1 MNLRI
6 MDEWNYFP
14 CHSKFPIGSCVAT
27 TFGLGVLVG
36 WRVEDDMHIIRS
48 LWNRSGPGSAVAY
61 FRRNSIHSVVQAA
74 IGFDVETTYGS
85 GKVVGY
91 VKGGKQNITGKY
103 HIRMDHET
111 RFKGR
116 TLTRN
121 RVVEFSR
128 FQILSCR
135 GAIFVPVT
143 EHIRAAALYQL
154 ELLHYKARLREQ
166 ALNIG
171 GAREKGTW
179 RNFSEYVDLFVI
191 SLSKDIDEEPEFD
204 REYNKFISH
213 VIAFL
218 EGEEGSADSN
228 SSSTEQ
234 FNTNVDSSVMSDRAV
249 PELEVTWSLQDIF
262 KCIWTEDAKNF
273 STFAEEK
280 EILSQIQ
287 AFEEA
292 HDSAMIFIRVLMRT
306 TAVARAS
313 VSNRPKLNMALSMIL
328 EGLLLIR
335 QLLRIHKKHTS
346 ADLIQAW
353 FRTLH
358 GLSTTFGP
366 LRQRT
371 AALWDKILEK
381 LRRHGTVAKRRLLRF
396 VDICLS
402 DTLLLPALELG
413 DWKTAILRFE
423 AAIVKSEIADKKT
436 CEQLRKGVKILV
448 SVGLSF
454 VAALRSSKICNL
466 TQPLQFLYSV
476 PKYSPKEERQ
486 THQSSSCQERSKG
499 NDPCKSDEDYCYT
512 GPIHTKVADKR

>member
-1 MNLRI
+1 MIKVILDKAILRGCRFAEMNMRI

-36 WRVEDDMHIIRS
+36 WRVEDDMHIVRS

-61 FRRNSIHSVVQAA
+61 FRRDSLHSVVQAA
-74 IGFDVETTYGS
+74 VGFDVETTYGS

-166 ALNIG
+166 TLNVG
-171 GAREKGTW
+171 GKREKGTW
-179 RNFSEYVDLFVI
+179 RNFSEYVDLFAI
-191 SLSKDIDEEPEFD
+191 SLSKAIAEEPEFD

-213 VIAFL
+213 IITFL
-218 EGEEGSADSN
+218 EGDEGSADSN

-234 FNTNVDSSVMSDRAV
+234 CKTKEDVMSDRVVSEA
-249 PELEVTWSLQDIF
+249 EVAWNLQDIF
-262 KCIWTEDAKNF
+262 KCIWTEDVRKV

-280 EILSQIQ
+280 EIMLQIQ

-306 TAVARAS
+306 TTVARAS

-346 ADLIQAW
+346 ADLVQAW

-381 LRRHGTVAKRRLLRF
+381 LRRHGTIAKRRLLRF
-396 VDICLS
+396 VDICLG

-413 DWKTAILRFE
+413 DWKTALLRFE

-448 SVGLSF
+448 SVGLCF
-454 VAALRSSKICNL
+454 LHRCDRAKFAL
-466 TQPLQFLYSV
+466 TQRLPLFYTV
-476 PKYSPKEERQ
+476 PKYNPKERQ
-486 THQSSSCQERSKG
+486 THQSSSC
-499 NDPCKSDEDYCYT
+499 
-512 GPIHTKVADKR
+512 

>member
-1 MNLRI
+1 VILDKAILRGCRFAEMNLRI
-6 MDEWNYFP
+6 MDEWNYSP

-27 TFGLGVLVG
+27 TFGVGVLVG

-48 LWNRSGPGSAVAY
+48 LWNRSGPGSGVAY
-61 FRRNSIHSVVQAA
+61 LRRDCIHSVVKAA
-74 IGFDVETTYGS
+74 VGFDVETTYGP
-85 GKVVGY
+85 GKVVAH
-91 VKGGKQNITGKY
+91 VRGGKQNITGKY
-103 HIRMDHET
+103 LIRMDHDT

-116 TLTRN
+116 MLTRN

-166 ALNIG
+166 TLNVG

-179 RNFSEYVDLFVI
+179 RNFSEYVDLFAV
-191 SLSKDIDEEPEFD
+191 SFSKAITEEPEFD

-213 VIAFL
+213 IISIL
-218 EGEEGSADSN
+218 EGGEGSADSN
-228 SSSTEQ
+228 SSSTQDKNKEQ
-234 FNTNVDSSVMSDRAV
+234 IDLSVTSDPDPVV
-249 PELEVTWSLQDIF
+249 PEDPVTWSLQDIF
-262 KCIWTEDAKNF
+262 KCIWTEDNKNVEI
-273 STFAEEK
+273 FAEEK
-280 EILSQIQ
+280 EVLAQSQ

-292 HDSAMIFIRVLMRT
+292 HDSAMILISILMRT

-313 VSNRPKLNMALSMIL
+313 VSSRPKLNIALSMIF

-346 ADLIQAW
+346 SKLVQAW
-353 FRTLH
+353 FRTLN
-358 GLSTTFGP
+358 GISTTFGP

-381 LRRHGTVAKRRLLRF
+381 LRKHGTVAKRRLLRF
-396 VDICLS
+396 VDICLGE
-402 DTLLLPALELG
+402 TLLLPALEVG
-413 DWKTAILRFE
+413 DWKTALTRFE

-448 SVGLSF
+448 SLMS
-454 VAALRSSKICNL
+454 LIS
-466 TQPLQFLYSV
+466 
-476 PKYSPKEERQ
+476 
-486 THQSSSCQERSKG
+486 
-499 NDPCKSDEDYCYT
+499 
-512 GPIHTKVADKR
+512 